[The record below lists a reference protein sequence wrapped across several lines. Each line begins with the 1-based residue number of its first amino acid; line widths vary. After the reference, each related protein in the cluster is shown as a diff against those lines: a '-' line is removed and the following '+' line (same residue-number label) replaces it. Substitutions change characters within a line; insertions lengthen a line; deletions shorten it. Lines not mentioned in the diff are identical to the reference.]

1 MRPSKILGACLM
13 VVLGA
18 SIAAVASA
26 ATTGG
31 ASPTLSSPVVTE
43 QPENVTVT
51 AGQSASFKAAAS
63 GSPTPTV
70 QWQLSRQGGP
80 FENVPGATSTTLTIS
95 STEASE
101 SGNRYQATFTNS
113 QGSATSQGATLT
125 VNPASIQPAASSNGV
140 TTAGYGN
147 LRDNWDPNEPALSP
161 AAVQSASF
169 GKLFSTKVVGA
180 VYAQPLVFDG
190 RVIVTTEQAHAYGI
204 NASSGAIEWSRSFG
218 KPFKA
223 ATIGCS
229 DLTPY
234 IGSTSTPVIDP
245 TTGIIYLTTR
255 LQAGTGLANS
265 HWYLQALSASTGQ
278 EQPGFPIQIT
288 GTPSNTPGVPFN
300 ESYEMQRP
308 GLLLLNG
315 VVYIG
320 FASDCDITP
329 YRGIVVGVNATTG
342 SITTMWSDE
351 SGVGTDENSQA
362 GIWQGGGGLVSD
374 IPGRIILTTGNGVS
388 PQPAESNHP
397 PATLSESIVG
407 LTVGKSGELTPSQF
421 FAPSDAPTLDQ
432 NDEDLGSGGP
442 IALPPEYF
450 GTKSIPHLVVQ
461 VGKDGRIFLVNAD
474 NMGGYRQGTGE
485 SDAVLQTLGPFAGV
499 WGHPAA
505 YGGQGGW
512 VYVLESAGGG
522 FLRALS
528 YGLNGSGVPALSS
541 VATSSESF
549 GYTSGS
555 PLITSSGTTAGSGV
569 LWVVYA
575 NGPTGQAGQLRAYA
589 ATPTGSNLPLLW
601 SAKIGTASKFSVPTA
616 YEGRVYVGTR
626 SGYLTAFGPSAAA
639 PVQATPVNVGSVPVG
654 ESQTSTLSVSAT
666 RNLTVTGPVSA
677 AGEQATTGPATEAK
691 LHASRTAGPTK
702 IPPSGNAPLAKGVI
716 SVQQPRIGTA
726 VQAGATLR
734 LRVRFTPKHAG
745 PVVAV
750 LSIHTSAGTR
760 TVTVSGYGTAP
771 GLVLSAQ
778 PLAFGTIDTRAGGKA
793 LSITFSN
800 SWDRSETLTGVHL
813 SGAPFKLSGAPR
825 VATTL
830 APRRA
835 VTLSVL
841 FDPSRAGSYRS
852 SLKIATN
859 HGSVEVPV
867 TGHAAAGFA
876 RLVLRPTTVDAGA
889 VAVGHSKTI
898 TFTLGNTGTVPLT
911 ISRAIAP
918 IGAFSA
924 PVPLPEGIDLDPGTF
939 VHLKVTFR
947 PTAIGRASGRYEFNS
962 NAGRGSVFARFAGT
976 GT

>member
-1 MRPSKILGACLM
+1 MRRGKILAACLM
-13 VVLGA
+13 VLLATSIGA
-18 SIAAVASA
+18 AASA
-26 ATTGG
+26 ATSGG
-31 ASPTLSSPVVTE
+31 ANPTLSSPVVTE

-63 GSPTPTV
+63 GSPTPSV
-70 QWQLSRQGGP
+70 QWQLSKQGGT
-80 FENVPGATSTTLTIS
+80 FENMPGATSTTLTVS

-101 SGNRYQATFTNS
+101 SGNRYQAMFTNS
-113 QGSATSQGATLT
+113 QGSATSQPAILT

-140 TTAGYGN
+140 TTAGYSN
-147 LRDNWDPNEPALSP
+147 LRDNWDANEPALSP
-161 AAVQSASF
+161 SAVQSASF
-169 GKLFSTKVVGA
+169 GKLFSTKLIGA

-190 RVIVTTEQAHAYGI
+190 RVIVTTEQAYAYGI

-245 TTGIIYLTTR
+245 TTGIIYVTTR
-255 LQAGTGLANS
+255 LQTGKGLANS

-278 EQPGFPIQIT
+278 EQSGFPVQIT

-329 YRGIVVGVNATTG
+329 YRGIVVGVNATSG
-342 SITTMWSDE
+342 AITTMWSDE
-351 SGVGTDENSQA
+351 SGVGSDENSQA

-388 PQPAESNHP
+388 PQPAASGHP
-397 PATLSESIVG
+397 PATLSESVVG
-407 LTVGKSGELTPSQF
+407 LTVQENGELAPSQF
-421 FAPSDAPTLDQ
+421 FAPSNAPTLDQ

-442 IALPPEYF
+442 IALPTEYF

-474 NMGGYRQGTGE
+474 KMGGYRQGPGE
-485 SDAVLQTLGPFAGV
+485 SDAVLQTLGPFDGV

-528 YGLNGSGVPALSS
+528 YGLNGAGEPALSS
-541 VATSSESF
+541 AATSSESF

-555 PLITSSGTTAGSGV
+555 PLVTSNGTTAGSAV
-569 LWVVYA
+569 VWVVYA
-575 NGPTGQAGQLRAYA
+575 NGPTGREGQLRAYA
-589 ATPTGSNLPLLW
+589 AMPAGGNLPLLW
-601 SAKIGTASKFSVPTA
+601 SARIGTASKFSVPTA

-626 SGYLTAFGPSAAA
+626 SDHLTAFGPSAAA
-639 PVQATPVNVGSVPVG
+639 PVQAAPLDVGSVPVG

-666 RNLTVTGPVSA
+666 RDLTVTGPVTA
-677 AGEQATTGPATEAK
+677 AGQQATAGPATEAK
-691 LHASRTAGPTK
+691 VRGSRTAGPTK
-702 IPPSGNAPLAKGVI
+702 IPPSGTAPLAKGVI
-716 SVQQPRIGTA
+716 SVEQPRIGTA

-734 LRVRFTPKHAG
+734 LRIRFAPKHAG
-745 PVVAV
+745 PVVGV
-750 LSIHTSAGTR
+750 LSIRTSAGTR

-800 SWDRSETLTGVHL
+800 SWDRPETLTGVHL
-813 SGAPFKLSGAPR
+813 PSGPFKLTGAPG
-825 VATTL
+825 VGSTL
-830 APRRA
+830 SPRHA
-835 VTLSVL
+835 VTVSVL
-841 FDPSRAGSYRS
+841 FDPVRAGSYRS
-852 SLKIATN
+852 SLRFATN
-859 HGSVEVPV
+859 HGSVQLPV
-867 TGHAAAGFA
+867 TGRAATGFA
-876 RLVLRPTTVDAGA
+876 RLALGTTMVHVGA
-889 VAVGHSKTI
+889 VRVGHSKTV

-918 IGAFSA
+918 IGAFTA

-939 VHLKVTFR
+939 VHLKVAFR
-947 PTAIGRASGRYEFNS
+947 PAAIGRAYGRYEFNS
-962 NAGRGSVFARFAGT
+962 NAGRGPVFVKFTGT